1 LTLKQAVE
9 AVSINAAWQMRME
22 DEIGSLEVG
31 KYADIVLLDQNLFD
45 MAPRHIADV
54 KALVTMIGGSF
65 AHREGI

>member
-1 LTLKQAVE
+1 
-9 AVSINAAWQMRME
+9 
-22 DEIGSLEVG
+22 
-31 KYADIVLLDQNLFD
+31 VLLDQNLFD